1 MRKYILLLVALIT
14 FYDMNA
20 SLPDPRAGESP
31 YYRSKEPK
39 PQWSAGLRIQKAMG
53 FYWTSGVTG
62 EFCSEKLLNKKL
74 SLGANF
80 TTSVLGNGLRKNA
93 IKTYELDLSAIK
105 YFRPN
110 KIVQP
115 LARLNI
121 GYMYAAYGKEF
132 SNSIPNK
139 SFFCSLEFGSA
150 FVFHEKWKPTI
161 GFGYNIITGN
171 GTKGL
176 GMVFPLY
183 GQVSWEWVF

>member
-1 MRKYILLLVALIT
+1 MRKYILLLLIVLA
-14 FYDMNA
+14 FYDGRSTA
-20 SLPDPRAGESP
+20 SP
-31 YYRSKEPK
+31 YYRMREPV
-39 PQWSAGLRIQKAMG
+39 PTISAGLRIQKAMG
-53 FYWTSGVTG
+53 FYWTSGITG
-62 EFCSEKLLNKKL
+62 EFCSEKFLKKKL

-80 TTSVLGNGLRKNA
+80 TTSVLGNGIRKNA

-110 KIVQP
+110 KVVQP

-132 SNSIPNK
+132 KGSIPNNA
-139 SFFCSLEFGSA
+139 FLCSLEFGSA
-150 FVFHEKWKPTI
+150 FIFNEKWKPSV

-176 GMVFPLY
+176 ATVFPLY
-183 GQVSWEWVF
+183 GHVSWQYVF

>member
-1 MRKYILLLVALIT
+1 MRKYILLLLAVISFCDA
-14 FYDMNA
+14 NA
-20 SLPDPRAGESP
+20 FQRSNDSLQ
-31 YYRSKEPK
+31 K
-39 PQWSAGLRIQKAMG
+39 PAMQLSAGLRIQKAMG
-53 FYWTSGVTG
+53 FYWTGGITG
-62 EFCSEKLLNKKL
+62 EFCSEKLLKKKL

-80 TTSVLGNGLRKNA
+80 TTSVLGNGIRKNA

-115 LARLNI
+115 LARLNV

-132 SNSIPNK
+132 KESIPNK
-139 SFFCSLEFGSA
+139 SFLCSLEFGSA
-150 FVFHEKWKPTI
+150 FVFNEKWKPSV

-183 GQVSWEWVF
+183 AQASWQYMF